1 MRSPHPCVDPSHLL
15 FIAPRD
21 SSGVF
26 VSGFSMPF
34 LIPVLALAIFAQ
46 GTSEFM
52 LAGLLLPL
60 SADLDVDPS
69 TAALLTSA
77 FAIGMVIGAPTMAV
91 CASRWAPRRTLVL
104 LLLVFVAAH
113 VVGALVSSFW
123 LLLLSRVVAAL
134 ANAGFLAIALATVR
148 VIVAPAQTTRAVA
161 VLLAGT
167 TLATIVGVPAG
178 AALANAYGWRST
190 FWAVVLLCVPAVVA
204 LLCDSTLAAV
214 PRSPRVAVRGELA
227 ELRRRPVLVVV
238 VLAVLVN
245 AATFGVFTFLAVIGA
260 DAGVDDAGIPLLLAV
275 FGVGAF
281 LGVSA
286 TGRWAA
292 GVEHIWIGVGAAAM
306 TACWIGFALFV
317 DSVPGVFV
325 GAGVGG
331 MLSFAAGSALIAR
344 IVGQASGAPVLG
356 GAYATAALN
365 LGAFVGPV
373 VAGMAYGQAGAAGVL
388 IVAAGVATVAVL
400 LAPLLRGR

>member
-1 MRSPHPCVDPSHLL
+1 
-15 FIAPRD
+15 
-21 SSGVF
+21 
-26 VSGFSMPF
+26 MPF

-60 SADLDVDPS
+60 SVDLDVDPS

-77 FAIGMVIGAPTMAV
+77 FAIGMVIGAPTLAV
-91 CASRWAPRRTLVL
+91 FASRWAPRRTLVL
-104 LLLVFVAAH
+104 LLVVFIAAH

-123 LLLLSRVVAAL
+123 LLLLTRVVAAL

-148 VIVAPAQTTRAVA
+148 AVLAPAQTTSAVA

-178 AALANAYGWRST
+178 AALANASGWRST
-190 FWAVVLLCVPAVVA
+190 FWAVVLLCLPAVVA
-204 LLCDSTLAAV
+204 LLRDRTLVAV
-214 PRSPRVAVRGELA
+214 PRSPRVAGRGELA
-227 ELRRRPVLVVV
+227 ELRRRPVLVGV

-260 DAGVDDAGIPLLLAV
+260 DAGIDDAGIPLLLAV

-286 TGRWAA
+286 TGRWAV
-292 GVEHIWIGVGAAAM
+292 GVERAWIGVGAAA
-306 TACWIGFALFV
+306 TTTCWVVFALFV
-317 DSVPGVFV
+317 DAVPGVFV

-331 MLSFAAGSALIAR
+331 MLSFAVGSALIAR
-344 IVGQASGAPVLG
+344 IVGQATGAPVLG

-365 LGAFVGPV
+365 LGAFAGPAA
-373 VAGMAYGQAGAAGVL
+373 AGMAYAQAGAAGVL
-388 IVAAGVATVAVL
+388 IVAAGLAAVGVL
-400 LAPLLRGR
+400 LAPLLRGRYRP

>member
-1 MRSPHPCVDPSHLL
+1 
-15 FIAPRD
+15 
-21 SSGVF
+21 
-26 VSGFSMPF
+26 MPF
-34 LIPVLALAIFAQ
+34 LVPVLALAIFAQ

-69 TAALLTSA
+69 TAGLLTSA
-77 FAIGMVIGAPTMAV
+77 FAVGMVVGAPLMAV
-91 CASRWAPRRTLVL
+91 FASRWRPRSALVL
-104 LLLVFVAAH
+104 LLAAFITAH
-113 VVGALVSSFW
+113 VVGAVASSFA
-123 LLLLSRVVAAL
+123 LLLVTRILAAL

-148 VIVAPAQTTRAVA
+148 SVVTPAQTTRAVA

-178 AALANAYGWRST
+178 AMLATAFGWRST
-190 FWAVVLLCVPAVVA
+190 FWAVVVLCLPAVVA
-204 LLCDSTLAAV
+204 LLLDRTLGAV
-214 PRSPRVAVRGELA
+214 PRAPQVHLRGELV
-227 ELRRRPVLVVV
+227 ELRRRSVLVAV

-260 DAGVDDAGIPLLLAV
+260 DAGIDASWIPLLLAV

-281 LGVSA
+281 LGVTA

-292 GVEHIWIGVGAAAM
+292 RFDRAWVVIGSVAT
-306 TACWIGFALFV
+306 TAVWALFGLAV
-317 DSVPGVFV
+317 GSVPAVFV
-325 GAGVGG
+325 GALIGG
-331 MLSFAAGSALIAR
+331 MLSFAVGSSLIAR

-365 LGAFVGPV
+365 LGAVGGPV
-373 VAGMAYGQAGAAGVL
+373 LAGIAYSGAGASGIL
-388 IVAAGVATVAVL
+388 SVAAILTALAVPLASL
-400 LAPLLRGR
+400 LPRG

>member
-1 MRSPHPCVDPSHLL
+1 MPLL
-15 FIAPRD
+15 
-21 SSGVF
+21 V
-26 VSGFSMPF
+26 
-34 LIPVLALAIFAQ
+34 PVLALAIFAQ

-60 SADLDVDPS
+60 SVDLDVDPS

-77 FAIGMVIGAPTMAV
+77 FAVGMVIGAPTMAV
-91 CASRWAPRRTLVL
+91 FASRWAPRRALVL
-104 LLLVFVAAH
+104 LLVVFIAAH
-113 VVGALVSSFW
+113 LVGALASSFW
-123 LLLLSRVVAAL
+123 LLLATRVLAAL

-148 VIVAPAQTTRAVA
+148 AVVDPATVTRAVA
-161 VLLAGT
+161 VLLSGT

-190 FWAVVLLCVPAVVA
+190 FWAVALLCLPAVVA
-204 LLCDSTLAAV
+204 LLRDRTLVAV
-214 PRSPRVAVRGELA
+214 PRSPRIAVRAELG
-227 ELRRRPVLVVV
+227 ELRRRPVVVAV

-260 DAGVDDAGIPLLLAV
+260 DAGVEETGIPLLLAA

-281 LGVSA
+281 VGVSA

-292 GVEHIWIGVGAAAM
+292 RFERGWIVVGAAV
-306 TACWIGFALFV
+306 TATAWSVFALSV
-317 DSVPGVFV
+317 DSVPGVFF
-325 GAGVGG
+325 GAAVGG
-331 MLSFAAGSALIAR
+331 MLSFAVGSALIAR

-365 LGAFVGPV
+365 LGAFVGPMA
-373 VAGMAYGQAGAAGVL
+373 AGFAYAQAGAPGVL
-388 IVAAGVATVAVL
+388 VAAAALAAVGVL
-400 LAPLLRGR
+400 LAPLLRAR